1 MSALYRRPA
10 RRIASDRREPRFMP
24 NIFEPD
30 FDQQRDEPG
39 FRSLRSRLGWQLASQ
54 RLGASIWEIEPGQ
67 AAYPYH
73 YHLAEEELLVVLMGR
88 PSVRTDGE
96 WRQLEPGDV
105 LAFPRGREG
114 GHQVAN
120 WGDVTARFLAI
131 STSGTP
137 DIVVYP
143 DSGKLGA
150 FERLP
155 DRNGVWEVFRVADA
169 VEYHHGERP
178 PAPPA

>member
-1 MSALYRRPA
+1 
-10 RRIASDRREPRFMP
+10 MP

-30 FDQQRDEPG
+30 FDQRRDEPG
-39 FRSLRSRLGWQLASQ
+39 FCSRRARLGWQLASQ
-54 RLGASIWEIEPGQ
+54 RLGASIWEIEPGE
-67 AAYPYH
+67 AAYPFH

-88 PSVRTDGE
+88 PSVLVDGA
-96 WRQLEPGDV
+96 WSQLEPGDV
-105 LAFPRGREG
+105 LSFPRGEEG

-120 WGDVTARFLAI
+120 WGDSTARFLAV

-137 DIVVYP
+137 DLVVYP

-155 DRNGVWEVFRVADA
+155 DRNGLWEVFRVADA
-169 VEYHHGERP
+169 VDYHDGERP
-178 PAPPA
+178 PAPPG

>member
-1 MSALYRRPA
+1 
-10 RRIASDRREPRFMP
+10 MP
-24 NIFEPD
+24 NIFEPE
-30 FDQQRDEPG
+30 FDERRGRPG
-39 FRSLRSRLGWQLASQ
+39 FRALRARVGWRLETQ
-54 RLGASIWEIEPGQ
+54 RLGASIWEIEPGE

-105 LAFPRGREG
+105 AAFPRGREG
-114 GHQVAN
+114 GHQLAN
-120 WGDVTARFLAI
+120 WGDVTARFLAV

-137 DIVVYP
+137 DLVVYP
-143 DSGKLGA
+143 DSGKVGA
-150 FERLP
+150 CERLP
-155 DRNGVWEVFRVADA
+155 DQNGFWEIFRIADA
-169 VEYHHGERP
+169 VDYHEGEVP

>member
-1 MSALYRRPA
+1 
-10 RRIASDRREPRFMP
+10 
-24 NIFEPD
+24 
-30 FDQQRDEPG
+30 
-39 FRSLRSRLGWQLASQ
+39 
-54 RLGASIWEIEPGQ
+54 
-67 AAYPYH
+67 
-73 YHLAEEELLVVLMGR
+73 EEELLVVLMGR
-88 PSVRTDGE
+88 PSVRTAGDCGKP
-96 WRQLEPGDV
+96 EPGDV

-120 WGDVTARFLAI
+120 WGDVTARFLAV

-137 DIVVYP
+137 DIVVFP

-155 DRNGVWEVFRVADA
+155 DRSGVWEVFRVSDA
-169 VEYHHGERP
+169 VEYPHGDRP